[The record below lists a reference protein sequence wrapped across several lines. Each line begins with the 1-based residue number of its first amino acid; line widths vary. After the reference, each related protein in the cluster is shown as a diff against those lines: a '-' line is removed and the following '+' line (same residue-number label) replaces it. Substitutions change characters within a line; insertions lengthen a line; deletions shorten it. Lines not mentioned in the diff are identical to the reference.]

1 MQTILIV
8 NAFPILRAGLRMIL
22 HDAGITIPII
32 EAGSAA
38 QAQDRS
44 MQDLS
49 LAIIDPE
56 MPDLDP
62 VRFIQQLHKHD
73 NTVPVLFFGYTE
85 STLAVS
91 LAVKLGAD
99 GYLHNSSE
107 EMTIAA
113 AIHTVL
119 NGMRCFPKDPPP
131 EHILSRMQTLSQKE
145 LSVLLLLRHGLRNK
159 EIGEKLY
166 LSEKTISAHK
176 HSILSKL
183 GISTIA
189 QLIDKDVLATASHR
203 QAATPVTSEPLEP
216 SILS

>member
-8 NAFPILRAGLRMIL
+8 NTFPALRAGLRMIL
-22 HDAGITIPII
+22 HNAGIIIPVT

-38 QAQDRS
+38 QAQEHG

-49 LAIIDPE
+49 LAIIDPN
-56 MPDLDP
+56 MPDLDLAH
-62 VRFIQQLHKHD
+62 FIQHLHKHD

-85 STLAVS
+85 STVAAS

-99 GYLHNSSE
+99 GYLHASSDE
-107 EMTIAA
+107 VTIAA
-113 AIHTVL
+113 TIHTLL
-119 NGMRCFPKDPPP
+119 NGMRCFPRDISPG
-131 EHILSRMQTLSQKE
+131 HISSKMQTLSQKE

-159 EIGEKLY
+159 EIAEKLY

-176 HSILSKL
+176 HSILNKL

-189 QLIDKDVLATASHR
+189 QLIDQDILATASHR
-203 QAATPVTSEPLEP
+203 QAVMSDPLEP
-216 SILS
+216 SVFS